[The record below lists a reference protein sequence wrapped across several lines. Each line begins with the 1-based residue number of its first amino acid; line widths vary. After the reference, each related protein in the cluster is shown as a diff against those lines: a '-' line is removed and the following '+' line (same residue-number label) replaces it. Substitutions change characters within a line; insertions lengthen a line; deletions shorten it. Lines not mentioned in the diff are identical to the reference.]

1 MKVCGESCGVL
12 GSFPWDGS
20 GAGARLRR
28 EVCGGSRVFWDVSSS
43 WAVKPAATSLIATG
57 LPKLLA
63 SKARL
68 SVGCPP
74 RGRRVRW
81 GPSAHP
87 GIVPDCPSAVLRTC
101 QRLC

>member
-1 MKVCGESCGVL
+1 ML

-28 EVCGGSRVFWDVSSS
+28 EVCRGSRVFWDVSSS

-68 SVGCPP
+68 SVGSA
-74 RGRRVRW
+74 RRAAATCA
-81 GPSAHP
+81 G
-87 GIVPDCPSAVLRTC
+87 VPLRAPELSPTVPQQC
-101 QRLC
+101 